1 MRYADAGQGQ
11 RAGMPRRSETGA
23 QASRGDPYVIPP
35 RVRVWIRG
43 RIRGRMRGRGR
54 GRG

>member
-23 QASRGDPYVIPP
+23 QASRGDPP
-35 RVRVWIRG
+35 RFRVWIRG
-43 RIRGRMRGRGR
+43 RIRGRVRGRGR
-54 GRG
+54 G